1 MQQEIMKPAHQDKVV
16 FIIDTE
22 RNQEEKSIYPQ
33 SYEYVEAV
41 LNRVLRKNHISTEKL
56 FIGGKKENIIRFLST
71 LIENYNYDDLLI
83 VDDTDM
89 YKHDADFE

>member
-1 MQQEIMKPAHQDKVV
+1 MQQEAKKPEHQDKVV
-16 FIIDTE
+16 FIIDTK

-41 LNRVLRKNHISTEKL
+41 LNRVLRKNNISAEKL
-56 FIGGKKENIIRFLST
+56 FIGGKKENIVWFLST

-83 VDDTDM
+83 NDGTDM
-89 YKHDADFE
+89 YKDDADFE

>member
-1 MQQEIMKPAHQDKVV
+1 MQQEIMKPVHQDKVV
-16 FIIDTE
+16 FIIDTK

-41 LNRVLRKNHISTEKL
+41 LNRVLRKNSISTEKL
-56 FIGGKKENIIRFLST
+56 FIGGKKENIVWFLST

-83 VDDTDM
+83 VDDTDK
-89 YKHDADFE
+89 YKDDTDFE

>member
-1 MQQEIMKPAHQDKVV
+1 MQQEVKRPEHQDKVV
-16 FIIDTE
+16 FIIDT
-22 RNQEEKSIYPQ
+22 NIKQEEKSTHPQ

-56 FIGGKKENIIRFLST
+56 FIGGKKENIVRFLST

-89 YKHDADFE
+89 YKDDADFE

>member
-1 MQQEIMKPAHQDKVV
+1 MLKRTKSPKSQDKVV
-16 FIIDTE
+16 FIIDTK

-41 LNRVLRKNHISTEKL
+41 LNRVLRKNNISTEKL
-56 FIGGKKENIIRFLST
+56 FIGGEKENIIRFIST

-83 VDDTDM
+83 NDGTDIYKDDTD
-89 YKHDADFE
+89 FE

>member
-1 MQQEIMKPAHQDKVV
+1 MKQEIMKPEHQDKVV
-16 FIIDTE
+16 FIIDTN

-41 LNRVLRKNHISTEKL
+41 LNRVLRKNHISTDKL
-56 FIGGKKENIIRFLST
+56 FIGGKKENIVWFLSS

-83 VDDTDM
+83 NDGTDIYKDDTD
-89 YKHDADFE
+89 FE

>member
-41 LNRVLRKNHISTEKL
+41 LNNVLRKNHISTEKL
-56 FIGGKKENIIRFLST
+56 FIGGKKENIVRFLST
-71 LIENYNYDDLLI
+71 LIENYNFDDLLLA
-83 VDDTDM
+83 DYTEA
-89 YKHDADFE
+89 YKDDADFQ